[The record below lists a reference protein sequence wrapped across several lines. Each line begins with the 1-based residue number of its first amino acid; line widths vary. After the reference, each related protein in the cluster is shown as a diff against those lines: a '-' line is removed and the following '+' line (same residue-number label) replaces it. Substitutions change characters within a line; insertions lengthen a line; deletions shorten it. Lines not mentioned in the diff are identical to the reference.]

1 MIVALVTG
9 ANSGIGEAVARQLA
23 RQPDHH
29 VILTARNLEAGEKV
43 AAAIV
48 EEGNSASAV
57 HLDLSSDESISTV
70 ADHVKDVYGKL
81 DILINNAGTFLDHRS
96 DLSVRENLKM
106 TFDTNVI
113 GTAVLTDALLD
124 LLRQSSAPRVV
135 FVSSALGSLTLS
147 NDENWP
153 HRHIVSKAYK
163 SSKAALNMLV
173 LHYSRALQDVSGLV
187 NTVCPGLVKTKLNGY
202 AEDGV
207 TPDVG
212 ARRIVELALLGPDG
226 PTATFS
232 DRDGPIPW

>member
-9 ANSGIGEAVARQLA
+9 GNSGIGEAVARQLA

-29 VILTARNLEAGEKV
+29 VILTARNLEAGREV

-57 HLDLSSDESISTV
+57 RLDLTSDESISMV
-70 ADHVKDVYGKL
+70 AKHIKEVYGKL
-81 DILINNAGTFLDHRS
+81 DILVNNAGTHIDDRS
-96 DLSVRENLKM
+96 NLSVRENLGM
-106 TFDTNVI
+106 TFDTNVF

-124 LLRQSSAPRVV
+124 LLRQSSAPRAV
-135 FVSSALGSLTLS
+135 FVSSALGSLNLS
-147 NDENWP
+147 NDETWP
-153 HRHIVSKAYK
+153 HRDTGSRAYK

-173 LHYSRALQDVSGLV
+173 LHYSSALRDARGLV
-187 NTVCPGLVKTKLNGY
+187 NSVCPGKVKTKMNGY
-202 AEDGV
+202 EEGGV

-212 ARRIVELALLGPDG
+212 ARRIVELALVGEDG